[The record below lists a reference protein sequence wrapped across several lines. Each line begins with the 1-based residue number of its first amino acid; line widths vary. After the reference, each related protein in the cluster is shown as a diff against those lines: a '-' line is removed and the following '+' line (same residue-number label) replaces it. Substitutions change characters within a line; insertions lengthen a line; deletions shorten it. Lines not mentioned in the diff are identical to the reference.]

1 MKCTGFLIFLSLFF
15 TVNSGF
21 CSALTDDYVDIAS
34 SLVQEGKYS
43 QALNYINKAIEID
56 STDKNLLDKKNSLY
70 KLMGKSD
77 LTGTAQ
83 VSGNVDNELVYAVEN
98 YDAGR
103 FKAAK
108 ENLDKYLMKMP
119 KSDFAYM
126 LRAKTNMNLDE
137 SQSALR
143 DIKSAQTI
151 SNNPEYRLVEA
162 LILYNNGKYAQSRD
176 ILDELSNDIQ
186 IYNVYKYLGL
196 NNFKLGDY
204 KAAVQ
209 NFDKAIL
216 LYDEDKT
223 LMQTYNE
230 AKRMSYGK

>member
-1 MKCTGFLIFLSLFF
+1 MKYAGFLLFLSLFF
-15 TVNSGF
+15 AVNSGF

-34 SLVQEGKYS
+34 SLVQDGKYS

-56 STDKNLLDKKNSLY
+56 STDKNLLDKRNSLY
-70 KLMGKSD
+70 KLMGRSD
-77 LTGTAQ
+77 LANSSKIAGIA
-83 VSGNVDNELVYAVEN
+83 DNDLIYAVEN
-98 YDAGR
+98 YNAGR
-103 FKAAK
+103 FKEAK
-108 ENLDKYLMKMP
+108 VNLDNYLTKMP

>member
-1 MKCTGFLIFLSLFF
+1 MRNTVFLIFFSLFF
-15 TVNSGF
+15 SVNCGF

-34 SLVQEGKYS
+34 SLVQDGKYS

-56 STDKNLLDKKNSLY
+56 STDKNLLDKRNSLY
-70 KLMGKSD
+70 RLMGRND
-77 LTGTAQ
+77 LADSAKISSVT
-83 VSGNVDNELVYAVEN
+83 DNDLIYAVEN
-98 YDAGR
+98 YNAGR
-103 FKAAK
+103 FKEAK
-108 ENLDKYLMKMP
+108 ENLDRYLMKMP

-137 SQSALR
+137 TPSALR

-151 SNNPEYRLVEA
+151 SNNPEYQLVEA
-162 LILYNNGKYAQSRD
+162 LILYNTGKYAQSRD
-176 ILDELSNDIQ
+176 ILNKLSDDIQ
-186 IYNVYKYLGL
+186 IYNIYKYLGL

-204 KAAVQ
+204 KKAVES
-209 NFDKAIL
+209 FDKAIL

-223 LMQTYNE
+223 LQQTYNE